1 MTPTQTTEHDSFV
14 LLHASGRRFALPARI
29 IVELAPPVRLHTF
42 PHTSSNVT
50 GVIVRRGR
58 IVPVYDAGAEFL
70 KLASSHRFYLIA
82 ECATG
87 RQTELGA
94 IPVDGECE
102 MATGEVQAAEP
113 NRPKYISGSL
123 NLGTESVDILD
134 FNALVAARA
143 VNTSATA
150 EVRQ

>member
-1 MTPTQTTEHDSFV
+1 MTPAQTARQNSFV
-14 LLHASGRRFALPARI
+14 LLHAAGRRFALPAKI

-82 ECATG
+82 ECAIG
-87 RQTELGA
+87 KQMELGA

-102 MATGEVQAAEP
+102 MAAGEVQSAAP
-113 NRPKYISGSL
+113 DRPKYISGSL
-123 NLGTESVDILD
+123 ILGTESVDILD

-143 VNTSATA
+143 ATTPIA
-150 EVRQ
+150 PETRQ

>member
-1 MTPTQTTEHDSFV
+1 MMPTQAAGSDSFV
-14 LLHASGRRFALPARI
+14 LLHAAGRRFALPARI

-42 PHTSSNVT
+42 PHTSSSVT

-58 IVPVYDAGAEFL
+58 IVPVYDAGSEFL
-70 KLASSHRFYLIA
+70 RLSSSHRFYLIA
-82 ECATG
+82 ECAIG

-102 MATGEVQAAEP
+102 MASGDVQSAAP
-113 NRPKYISGSL
+113 DRPKYISGSL
-123 NLGTESVDILD
+123 NIGTESVDILD

-143 VNTSATA
+143 TNMPVAA